1 MLIKIYNHNSLKLN
15 GDKTE
20 FLNFSRDNNDDES
33 KFTITDDQGNIIDQK
48 STIKV
53 LGYIINQKNDLEGHL
68 SALFGKISKQYN
80 NIKGAI
86 PFLSE
91 RNKKIII
98 DVKLRG
104 QLNLTLL
111 LIINQT
117 QRVQEKACVLLM
129 RINKWIYGKPVF
141 RKENKEICTIIN
153 KPLPEQEILQA
164 SGKFIH
170 KIMSRDEK
178 ISLNNYIGQPTRST
192 SKIFHMKPKKKT
204 LRTPL
209 EHHIHLYNQMP
220 SDLKYLKPKTLSYKL
235 RKRDLEYRPPD

>member
-1 MLIKIYNHNSLKLN
+1 MYNHISLKLN
-15 GDKTE
+15 GDKTK
-20 FLNFSRDNNDDES
+20 FINFSRDNNDDES
-33 KFTITDDQGNIIDQK
+33 KFTISDDQGNIIDQK
-48 STIKV
+48 QTFKV

-98 DVKLRG
+98 DAKLRG
-104 QLNLTLL
+104 QLNLTLP

-141 RKENKEICTIIN
+141 RKENKEICTIIE

-164 SGKFIH
+164 SAKFIH
-170 KIMSRDEK
+170 KLMNRKEK
-178 ISLNNYIGQPTRST
+178 ISLNNYIGQPSRST
-192 SKIFHMKPKKKT
+192 SKIFHLKPKKKT
-204 LRTPL
+204 LRMPL
-209 EHHIHLYNQMP
+209 EHHIHLYN
-220 SDLKYLKPKTLSYKL
+220 
-235 RKRDLEYRPPD
+235 